1 MHWLYI
7 VLAVPVGALLG
18 LFFFGGLWWTVNR
31 LSEAS
36 RPTLLFAVSFIVRV
50 AVVLL
55 VLYLF
60 LMQGPF
66 VLLAALAGF
75 LAARMW
81 TINRFRPQHQER
93 TGKQPAKEQATA
105 IEKDGGINP

>member
-7 VLAVPVGALLG
+7 VLAVPVGAMLG

-31 LSEAS
+31 LSGAS

-55 VLYLF
+55 VFYLL

-81 TINRFRPQHQER
+81 AISRFRPQHQEG
-93 TGKQPAKEQATA
+93 TGKQAVEEQTTSA
-105 IEKDGGINP
+105 EKNGGINP